1 MYHTLRLYHA
11 QNMAHLDYFH
21 RLFPTRIT
29 AGSCYSYTQD
39 RRLNY
44 YETYF
49 TKRILLNVLFYIPL
63 GINTGMLCCIVK
75 LPDEVCVSHTKRV
88 GENKKVLQ
96 LKQFA
101 EVLLTGL
108 SF

>member
-1 MYHTLRLYHA
+1 MS
-11 QNMAHLDYFH
+11 HLDYFH

-49 TKRILLNVLFYIPL
+49 TKRIILYTFRYKYRHA
-63 GINTGMLCCIVK
+63 MFIVK

>member
-1 MYHTLRLYHA
+1 
-11 QNMAHLDYFH
+11 
-21 RLFPTRIT
+21 
-29 AGSCYSYTQD
+29 
-39 RRLNY
+39 
-44 YETYF
+44 
-49 TKRILLNVLFYIPL
+49 
-63 GINTGMLCCIVK
+63 MLCCIVK

-108 SF
+108 SFLKLF